1 MAKMNSKKIY
11 QKFGDNYS
19 VDEHT
24 FIMGID
30 IRITS
35 RISERFKNRVVLET
49 CTGAGF
55 TTISLAKV
63 AKKII
68 SIDISEK
75 NQEQAKYNLHLSGG
89 EDKVD
94 FILGSSLDDKILEKC
109 KNIDSAILDPDWNII
124 DGEGDYKFRN
134 SNTKPASD
142 VLLKRISKITKNI
155 AIILAPFANEEELLE
170 LPPHE
175 KQRIYL
181 DGEHVLFCLYFGE
194 LIQEL
199 GETKLTV

>member
-1 MAKMNSKKIY
+1 MNSEKIY
-11 QKFGDNYS
+11 QKFGDIYS
-19 VDEHT
+19 ADENT

-35 RISERFKNRVVLET
+35 KIAERFKNRVVLET

-55 TTISLAKV
+55 TTLSLAKV
-63 AKKII
+63 ARKIV

-75 NQEQAKYNLHLSGG
+75 NQKQAKFNLHLSDG
-89 EDKVD
+89 EDKVE
-94 FILGSSLDDKILEKC
+94 FILGDCLDDNILEKC
-109 KNIDSAILDPDWNII
+109 KNINSAILDPDWNII
-124 DGEGDYKFRN
+124 ESESEYKFKN

-155 AIILAPFANEEELLE
+155 AIILAPFVNEEELLE

-175 KQRIYL
+175 KQKIYM
-181 DGEHVLFCLYFGE
+181 DGQHVLFCLYFGE
-194 LIQEL
+194 LIQEI
-199 GETKLTV
+199 GETKLLL